1 MDDFQQL
8 MLDPELLSFLK
19 DLLVVLGIGL
29 LMGIEREFSK
39 GEGKESTEHTF
50 AGIRTFPIVAL
61 IGYAAAHFAE
71 VYSPW
76 VYVACIAGTFALTA
90 LSFVHSSRQG
100 DRGGTSEFALIAV
113 FLLGGLVVQGNY
125 HGAVSIAVAVTAL
138 LALKVRMHS
147 FVGNLTKNELYSIL
161 IMVVVT
167 ALVMPLLPRE
177 DFGPYGTLN
186 LYKAWLIVVIFVT
199 LNFVAYFLEKFLGSR
214 RSVLITGIVGGFAS
228 STATS
233 WFFSRKAG
241 QSKKGGILESA
252 AIIFASAIMFPRLL
266 IWLIILDR
274 HLLGMLWV
282 PITLFGLLGIGLG
295 LWVSRR
301 AQEKKVEQSPRQS
314 SNPINFR
321 EAFVFA
327 GIYIVIQLLV
337 GFANEQFGDRGVY
350 IASVIAGLTD
360 IDAITISMS
369 DYEQKSIGDQVAAIA
384 IVMAAFS
391 NTIIKYAFC
400 LIFGNR
406 AMRINS
412 SIGFVPLFLAGIG
425 YILYHF
431 LVR

>member
-1 MDDFQQL
+1 M
-8 MLDPELLSFLK
+8 
-19 DLLVVLGIGL
+19 
-29 LMGIEREFSK
+29 
-39 GEGKESTEHTF
+39 
-50 AGIRTFPIVAL
+50 
-61 IGYAAAHFAE
+61 
-71 VYSPW
+71 
-76 VYVACIAGTFALTA
+76 
-90 LSFVHSSRQG
+90 
-100 DRGGTSEFALIAV
+100 
-113 FLLGGLVVQGNY
+113 QGNY

-147 FVGNLTKNELYSIL
+147 FVGNLNSNELHSIL

-167 ALVMPLLPRE
+167 ALVLPLLPRE
-177 DFGPYGTLN
+177 DFGPYRTLN

-199 LNFVAYFLEKFLGSR
+199 LNFTAYFLEKFLGSR

-233 WFFSRKAG
+233 WFFSRKSG
-241 QSKKGGILESA
+241 QSEQGGVLEAA
-252 AIIFASAIMFPRLL
+252 AIIFASSIMFPRLL

-274 HLLGMLWV
+274 HLLSMLWL

-301 AQEKKVEQSPRQS
+301 AQNNEVEESPRQS
-314 SNPINFR
+314 NNPINFR

-337 GFANEQFGDRGVY
+337 GFANDQFGDRGVY

-406 AMRINS
+406 AMRWHS

-431 LVR
+431 LAG

>member
-1 MDDFQQL
+1 MEDFQQITL
-8 MLDPELLSFLK
+8 NPELLSFLK

-39 GEGKESTEHTF
+39 GEGKESTRHTF
-50 AGIRTFPIVAL
+50 AGIRTFPIVAFT
-61 IGYAAAHFAE
+61 GYMAAYFAE

-76 VYVACIAGTFALTA
+76 VYVACIIGTFGLTA
-90 LSFVHSSRQG
+90 LSFVNNARQG
-100 DRGGTSEFALIAV
+100 DQGGTSEFALITV
-113 FLLGGLVVQGNY
+113 FLLGGLIVRGNY
-125 HGAVSIAVAVTAL
+125 HGAVSIAVAVTVL
-138 LALKVRMHS
+138 MALKVRMHT
-147 FVGNLTKNELYSIL
+147 FVGNLTQRELYSIV
-161 IMVVVT
+161 IMVIVT

-177 DFGPYGTLN
+177 NFGPYGTLN

-199 LNFVAYFLEKFLGSR
+199 LNFIAYFLEKFLDSR
-214 RSVLITGIVGGFAS
+214 SSVLITGIVGGFAS

-241 QSKKGGILESA
+241 QSKEGGILETA
-252 AIIFASAIMFPRLL
+252 AIIFASSIMFPRLL

-274 HLLGMLWV
+274 HLLGMLWL

-295 LWVSRR
+295 LWISRR
-301 AQEKKVEQSPRQS
+301 AQHKKVGESPRQS
-314 SNPINFR
+314 SNPINFQ

-327 GIYIVIQLLV
+327 GIYIIIQLLV

-350 IASVIAGLTD
+350 IAAVIAGLTD

-369 DYEQKSIGDQVAAIA
+369 DYEQKSISDQVAAIA

-406 AMRINS
+406 AMRWHS
-412 SIGFVPLFLAGIG
+412 SMGFVPLFLGGIG
-425 YILYHF
+425 YIVYHF
-431 LVR
+431 LGG